1 MHKAIRTGKA
11 AASVG
16 KDLTT
21 KSGKAVIEFS
31 QLIGSTHSL
40 QKMGISSE
48 MVGKLVQTIAK
59 YGDFDTIMESINS
72 FGKLQA
78 IQSEIKTAALAKQD
92 LEVRV
97 ESLTS
102 EVKELQDRKK
112 AHEEPLNLYQRLATD
127 GFNGSTLERLKESS
141 EKYGGPGRVLEAISR
156 YADINELAD
165 AIKGE
170 KKKAEEVQAERTKL
184 DADYVHLSK
193 VTAIC
198 DKLLQLGFSI
208 SAIQQ
213 IHDAAT
219 RYGEP
224 LEVLKAI
231 DEYGRLHEIQAE
243 IANESITR
251 DSLRSKVNEL
261 QEKLVTL
268 TGQTSAVEEVIQQTL
283 NSMNPKLMN
292 AATTATEDIVLTF
305 KDEARK
311 LTKINDEYAETLRNA
326 ALLQEELKLA
336 RIIQGLSKYQ
346 VDIQVSLQHAT
357 TFLDLAAK
365 VLRAKGMNPKVG
377 NTDLSVLELITVAVN
392 QLNPVQD

>member
-11 AASVG
+11 VGSVG
-16 KDLTT
+16 KDLVT

-31 QLIGSTHSL
+31 QLIGNTQSL
-40 QKMGISSE
+40 QKMGISNE
-48 MVGKLVQTIAK
+48 MVGKLIQIIVK
-59 YGDFDTIMESINS
+59 YGDFDTIMESINA

-78 IQSEIKTAALAKQD
+78 IQSEIKTTTLVKQD

-112 AHEEPLNLYQRLATD
+112 AHEEPLILYQRLATD

-141 EKYGGPGRVLEAISR
+141 EKYGGPRQVLEAISR

-165 AIKGE
+165 AIKDE
-170 KKKAEEVQAERTKL
+170 KNKAEAVQAERAKL
-184 DADYVHLSK
+184 DADYVHLAK

-231 DEYGRLHEIQAE
+231 DGYGRLHEIQAE

-251 DSLRSKVNEL
+251 DSLKAKVNEL

-283 NSMNPKLMN
+283 NSMNSKLMN

-305 KDEARK
+305 KEEARK
-311 LTKINDEYAETLRNA
+311 LTKINDEYAETSRNA

-336 RIIQGLSKYQ
+336 RIIQGLSRYP

-377 NTDLSVLELITVAVN
+377 NTDLSVLELITVAMN
-392 QLNPVQD
+392 QLNPAQD